1 MTHRAGLLPM
11 ALSGGE
17 KQRVAIARAL
27 AKRPRLLFADEPT
40 SALDKTN
47 GEALVTLLREAAR
60 VRGTTVLCVSH
71 DPRLI
76 AHADRELRIEDGLVT
91 SDERPTPTNPMP
103 H

>member
-1 MTHRAGLLPM
+1 
-11 ALSGGE
+11 
-17 KQRVAIARAL
+17 L

-47 GEALVTLLREAAR
+47 GEAVVTLLQEAAR
-60 VRGTTVLCVSH
+60 ARGTTVLCVSH

-76 AHADRELRIEDGLVT
+76 AHADRVLRIEDGLLT
-91 SDERPTPTNPMP
+91 ADERPTPANPIL